1 MEAPRVP
8 LDLIIMMM
16 MNIMMMMMRMMM
28 MMIRMMMMMTKDGLT
43 RQGGS
48 ECTQYGRG
56 LLPRVGGSRHPDDN
70 DHGLDDDDDDDDDV
84 SPHF

>member
-16 MNIMMMMMRMMM
+16 MNIMM

-56 LLPRVGGSRHPDDN
+56 LLPRVGGSRHPDDH
-70 DHGLDDDDDDDDDV
+70 DHGLDDDDNDDDDDDV